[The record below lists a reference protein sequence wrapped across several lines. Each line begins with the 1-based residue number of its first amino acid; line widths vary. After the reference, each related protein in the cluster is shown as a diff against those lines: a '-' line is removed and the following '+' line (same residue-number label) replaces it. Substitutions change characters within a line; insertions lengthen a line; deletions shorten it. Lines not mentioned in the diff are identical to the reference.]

1 MYYSLLMLDKQLEI
15 VNDMEGLTKDT
26 WQTMQLLKDAKM
38 GYRSTSV
45 QAAESNYYSVL
56 AQKADLKRQIRE
68 TENSLSLLLGEQAH
82 AIARGKLDN
91 QSLPA
96 NFSTGVG
103 LQLLN
108 NRADV
113 HAAEMNLAQCFYG
126 VETARSKFYPSIT
139 ISGTGAF
146 TNSAGAGIVIQESGF
161 SLLWVHLFSL
171 SSRMEDSLQ
180 DSRWLR
186 CSTSRLTTLGRMQC

>member
-1 MYYSLLMLDKQLEI
+1 MKVQKLVL
-15 VNDMEGLTKDT
+15 
-26 WQTMQLLKDAKM
+26 
-38 GYRSTSV
+38 STSV

-113 HAAEMNLAQCFYG
+113 HAAEMNLA
-126 VETARSKFYPSIT
+126 
-139 ISGTGAF
+139 
-146 TNSAGAGIVIQESGF
+146 
-161 SLLWVHLFSL
+161 
-171 SSRMEDSLQ
+171 
-180 DSRWLR
+180 
-186 CSTSRLTTLGRMQC
+186 

>member
-161 SLLWVHLFSL
+161 SLLWAHLFSL